1 MKGLNNFQAIIYEEM
16 KEKLKNV
23 FYRIWYWY
31 LCTID
36 KNAEVI
42 FMNYGYSKDNHKI
55 KLDENDEK
63 NRYSAQLYNF
73 VATAINIR
81 GKDILEVGCGR
92 GGGLSYINRYLS
104 PHSATGV
111 DLNKKAIEFCKTYY
125 SSKGIK
131 FLQANAQ
138 NLNFQNKVFDVV
150 INIESSHRYPQMDIF
165 LDEVFRVLKPG
176 GYFLFAD
183 FRHKSEIETLNK
195 HFEDSNLRPVKKE
208 IITANVLEALK
219 LSTNEREKLIQK
231 IIPKFLHSV
240 GQKFAATEGST
251 TYNKFLTREFEYF
264 FYIFKK

>member
-1 MKGLNNFQAIIYEEM
+1 M

-31 LCTID
+31 LSTID

-42 FMNYGYSKDNHKI
+42 FMNYGYSKNNYKI
-55 KLDENDEK
+55 KLYENDEK
-63 NRYSAQLYNF
+63 NRYSAQFYNL
-73 VATAINIR
+73 VAMGIDIK

-104 PHSATGV
+104 PNSATGV

-125 SSKGIK
+125 STKGIK

-138 NLNFQNKVFDVV
+138 NLNFQDKVFDVV
-150 INIESSHRYPQMDIF
+150 INIESSHRYSQMDIF

-195 HFEDSNLRPVKKE
+195 HFEDSNLRALKYE
-208 IITANVLEALK
+208 IITTNVLEALK
-219 LSTNEREKLIQK
+219 LSTNEKEKLIHK
-231 IIPKFLHSV
+231 IIPKLLHSI
-240 GQKFAATEGST
+240 GKKFAATEGST
-251 TYNKFLTREFEYF
+251 TYNKFSTREYEYF
-264 FYIFKK
+264 FYILMK

>member
-1 MKGLNNFQAIIYEEM
+1 M
-16 KEKLKNV
+16 KEKLKNI

-31 LCTID
+31 LSTID

-63 NRYSAQLYNF
+63 NRYSAQLYNL
-73 VATAINIR
+73 VATGVDVR
-81 GKDILEVGCGR
+81 GKDILEIGCGR

-104 PHSATGV
+104 PHSVTGV

-125 SSKGIK
+125 TTKGIK
-131 FLQANAQ
+131 FFQANAQ
-138 NLNFQNKVFDVV
+138 NLSFQDKVFDVV
-150 INIESSHRYPQMDIF
+150 INIESSHRYSQMEIF

-183 FRHKSEIETLNK
+183 FRNKSEIKKLNEQ
-195 HFEDSNLRPVKKE
+195 FENSNLKPVKKE

-219 LSTNEREKLIQK
+219 LSTNEREKLIHK
-231 IIPKFLHSV
+231 IIPKLLHNI
-240 GQKFAATEGST
+240 GKKFAATEGST
-251 TYNKFLTREFEYF
+251 TYNKFLIREFEYF
-264 FYIFKK
+264 FYIFRK